1 MKKNR
6 LIFLFII
13 SFLII
18 STLFYYFAYG
28 KTEAIISLS
37 SRVKQGKFE
46 VIVISTGELKAKNQT
61 EITAP
66 GSDLQESQIYTD
78 LKIEDLIQEGTVVK
92 AGDYVASLEK
102 NPILTKL
109 TEFSL
114 EAQKKTSESNQA
126 KLDTTLTLR
135 DARDELYNLK
145 FAVEQ
150 AKLEREQATFEA
162 PAIQRQKDIDL
173 EKSKKN
179 YEQKIENYKTKVAQA
194 QTKVQIINSDLS
206 IAQNRMDRLQNLIS
220 KMTIKAPKDGMLI
233 YVRDWNGSKK
243 IVGSSISPW
252 NPAVA
257 ILPDLTQM
265 QVLTYINEVDI
276 QKVKIGQFVE
286 IGLDADQ
293 SKKLQGVVKEVANIG
308 EQRPN
313 SDAKVFEVI
322 IDVMTKDP
330 MLRPAMTTSCKI
342 HAGTYLNVLNIPLEA
357 INNDKNGSFS
367 YKNEGR
373 KIVKQYILVG
383 ATNEA
388 NALVYAGLKKDEEI
402 YLTLPTDTTGLKVNK
417 VDKMTQLPAPFVDK
431 NMEIMMKKFSDS
443 SNIKPVLPKQ

>member
-6 LIFLFII
+6 LV
-13 SFLII
+13 FLIVVATLI
-18 STLFYYFAYG
+18 LSTLFFYFTYG
-28 KTEAIISLS
+28 KTEAVASLS
-37 SRVKQGKFE
+37 SKVKKGKFE

-66 GSDLQESQIYTD
+66 SSDLQESQIYTD

-92 AGDYVASLEK
+92 AGDYVASIEK
-102 NPILTKL
+102 NPIMAKL
-109 TEFSL
+109 TEFGL
-114 EAQKKTSESNQA
+114 EVQKKTSESNQA
-126 KLDTTLTLR
+126 KLDTTLALR
-135 DARDELYNLK
+135 DSRDELYNLK

-150 AKLEREQATFEA
+150 AKLEREQAKFEA

-173 EKSKKN
+173 EKAKKN
-179 YEQKIENYKTKVAQA
+179 YEQKLENYKTKVAQA

-206 IAQNRMDRLQNLIS
+206 IAQNRMNRLQNLIG
-220 KMTIKAPKDGMLI
+220 KMTIKAPKAGMLI

-265 QVLTYINEVDI
+265 QVVTYINEVDI
-276 QKVKIGQFVE
+276 QKVKIGQFAE

-293 SKKLQGVVKEVANIG
+293 NKKLQGVIKEVANIG

-322 IDVMTKDP
+322 IDMMTKDP
-330 MLRPAMTTSCKI
+330 SLRPAMTTSCKI
-342 HAGTYLNVLNIPLEA
+342 HAGTYMDALYIPLEA
-357 INNDKNGSFS
+357 INNDKNGSFL
-367 YKNEGR
+367 YKLDKG
-373 KIVKQYILVG
+373 KAVKQYILVG

-388 NALVYAGLKKDEEI
+388 NALVYAGLTKDEEV
-402 YLTLPTDTTGLKVNK
+402 YLTLPDTTGLKVNQINK
-417 VDKMTQLPAPFVDK
+417 ATPLPAPFVDK
-431 NMEIMMKKFSDS
+431 KMQVLMKKFSDS